1 MDQKEYPVLYA
12 GKMSFLNLG
21 GVDIGALESHSGSIG
36 FLRGIKVHRSIYHCH
51 YALSEDLK
59 RVDAM
64 MVVSHDYEGDTLIA
78 NEPIGSFYVGLSG
91 IVGFFSSPKKE
102 YTMKQ
107 LGEYLAQL
115 DKEHTGR
122 AWHVLNSKQFMAP
135 CSQGPATKVIVYAHR
150 DRYGDVDALQ
160 IEFNRK
166 EGELL
171 SKGGEI
177 ADGEK

>member
-12 GKMSFLNLG
+12 GKMSFLNMG
-21 GVDIGALESHSGSIG
+21 GVDIGALEAHSGTLG
-36 FLRGIKVHRSIYHCH
+36 FLRGVKVHKSIYHCH
-51 YALSEDLK
+51 YALSDDQK

-64 MVVSHDYEGDTLIA
+64 MVVSHDYAGEVLIA

-102 YTMKQ
+102 YTMNQ

-115 DKEHTGR
+115 EKEHSGR
-122 AWHVLNSKQFMAP
+122 NWYSLNSRQFMAP
-135 CSQGPATKVIVYAHR
+135 CSQGPATKVNVYAHR
-150 DRYGDVDALQ
+150 DEYGDIDALQ

-171 SKGGEI
+171 SQGMEA
-177 ADGEK
+177 ADEN